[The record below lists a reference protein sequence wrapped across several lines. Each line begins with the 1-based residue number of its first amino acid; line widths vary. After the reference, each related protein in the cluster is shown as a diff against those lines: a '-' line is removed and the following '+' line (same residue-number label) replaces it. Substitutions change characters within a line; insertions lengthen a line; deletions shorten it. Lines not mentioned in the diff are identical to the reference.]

1 MTELTASE
9 GTGATLETMARV
21 PSDSKA
27 ALVPMSSSPGWT
39 SERPASQ
46 AESTIHSGGRVI
58 RSRS

>member
-1 MTELTASE
+1 MTWMTPSS
-9 GTGATLETMARV
+9 GTGAALETMARV
-21 PSDSKA
+21 PSDSSA

-46 AESTIHSGGRVI
+46 ADSTIHSGGRTM